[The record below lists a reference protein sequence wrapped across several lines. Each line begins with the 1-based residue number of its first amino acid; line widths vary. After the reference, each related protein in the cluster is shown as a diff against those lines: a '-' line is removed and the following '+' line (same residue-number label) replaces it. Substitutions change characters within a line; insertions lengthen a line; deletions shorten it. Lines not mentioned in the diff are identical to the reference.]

1 MEEDSAKDAAASEAE
16 EDSEAEEEY
25 EEDPAESEYEVA
37 GLTDI
42 SIFSTIHVS
51 QGC

>member
-1 MEEDSAKDAAASEAE
+1 VEEDSEEDAAASEAE

-25 EEDPAESEYEVA
+25 EEDPADSEDEAA
-37 GLTDI
+37 GPTDI
-42 SIFSTIHVS
+42 SILSTIHVS